1 MLVRWDPFEEMN
13 RLHDHFLGGRGLAK
27 QAFQVAVDIREEADA
42 FYVDAEVPGLT
53 ADEVKVDV
61 ENKVLTLSG
70 ERKVEKEET
79 EGSFR
84 RVERQYG
91 SFTRSFSLPETV
103 DADHISADLKDGVLE
118 LRLPKK
124 EAPNAAEDF
133 SQGVKV
139 TLAWI
144 HAAASSSGG
153 AALIAARASSGLVK
167 NFVDQQP
174 LFELVRGAGTRR
186 WARAFRAGDATQRL
200 LVA

>member
-27 QAFQVAVDIREEADA
+27 QAFQIAVDIREEADA

-79 EGSFR
+79 EGSYR

-124 EAPNAAEDF
+124 EAPTPRKI
-133 SQGVKV
+133 SVK
-139 TLAWI
+139 
-144 HAAASSSGG
+144 
-153 AALIAARASSGLVK
+153 
-167 NFVDQQP
+167 
-174 LFELVRGAGTRR
+174 AGSK
-186 WARAFRAGDATQRL
+186 
-200 LVA
+200 